1 METIKSPAEQ
11 KVTLHNVRWE
21 TYERLMQERGESR
34 VPRFAFDRGEL
45 EITSPQAE
53 HESISYAA
61 ALLVEVL
68 AEEMDV
74 DVYGFGSATFKREDL
89 ERGFEPD
96 QCFYFKNWELVRGKE
111 RLDVAF
117 DPPPELVIG
126 IDITSPS
133 LNELPIYARLGVREV
148 WRYDGER
155 MRIRRTPSEP
165 LLAASHKRCPHALR
179 RGGREAR
186 PHGLDARSARVGT
199 KSRRFLGLSG
209 LPPPD
214 PVSHLLQ
221 PGHEPQLR
229 CLLVP
234 ADVLEGYGHDLPQ
247 AETAEEDGYGRVVA
261 GDLGLRVAGDVWQAG
276 EPQGFVSS

>member
-96 QCFYFKNWELVRGKE
+96 QCFYFKKLGTRPRKGKAGS
-111 RLDVAF
+111 RLRST
-117 DPPPELVIG
+117 P
-126 IDITSPS
+126 
-133 LNELPIYARLGVREV
+133 GV
-148 WRYDGER
+148 
-155 MRIRRTPSEP
+155 
-165 LLAASHKRCPHALR
+165 
-179 RGGREAR
+179 
-186 PHGLDARSARVGT
+186 
-199 KSRRFLGLSG
+199 
-209 LPPPD
+209 
-214 PVSHLLQ
+214 
-221 PGHEPQLR
+221 GHR
-229 CLLVP
+229 N
-234 ADVLEGYGHDLPQ
+234 
-247 AETAEEDGYGRVVA
+247 
-261 GDLGLRVAGDVWQAG
+261 
-276 EPQGFVSS
+276 